1 MSLAVLMVE
10 SGAAHREGL
19 ARTVAERALPW
30 RVLFARSV
38 AQARTMLSAERPDA
52 VLASHGLPDGT
63 GFDLLAA
70 LDGIPCILCVAPSEE
85 AAAARGLREG
95 FSDYLIKDAKLAYL
109 EVLPEQVTAALH
121 HADVLRRLRDTTERY
136 QVAIGGADVGLWD
149 LRLHGGRSTVSDRWW
164 TMLGYQPREFALEG
178 GAWLTL
184 IHPDDR
190 ADVLATMDFRDAGP
204 KPQQREIEF
213 RMRHKEGHWLWIQ
226 SRGKVVEQSSDG
238 KPLRLAGTHVD
249 VTERHRAESERQLAQ
264 AALQKTTELLAHK
277 SQMLEDMLNSI
288 SQGISLVDAD
298 STLLAYN
305 PRYLELLDL
314 PESLV
319 SGLPRTEKI
328 VQFQTER
335 GDFGKAFD
343 LIESEARDYVASEYM
358 ANGSSMRVPDI
369 YLRKT
374 RAGRVIEVR
383 TRQSP
388 TGGRVRTFTD
398 VTSYF
403 EAQSALRESE
413 ARFRSLTEL
422 MTDWYWELDAQGHFI
437 RSESSAAAAQGALFP
452 QALGAAAQEAVRQ
465 TVTATPEQWQHWAT
479 LIASRREFRDFV
491 LPVDLPTKVGRRYF
505 SMSGLPVFDAQGA
518 FNGYR
523 GTGRDITEQKLA
535 EAEIERLAF
544 YDVLCGLPNRRLLMN
559 RLAQALSASAR
570 SGQHGALLFIDLDNF
585 KDLNDT
591 LGHDMGDTLLGQ
603 VAKRLVGCVREAD
616 TVARFGGDEFVVMLE
631 DLDPAPEAAVA
642 QVEAAS
648 RKILLALNRPY
659 DLDGREHHST
669 PSIGITLF
677 RDYALSVEE
686 LIKRS
691 DVAMYQAKAAGRNTL
706 RFFDPQ
712 MQAAVADRS
721 ALEADLRQGLS
732 RGELRLFY
740 QPVVDAQMRVTGAE
754 ALVRWMHPARGM
766 VSPAQFIP
774 MAEQTGL
781 ILPLG
786 QWVLE
791 TACRQ
796 LADWAQP
803 ASPAHARELSISVNV
818 SARQFRQPDF
828 VAQVLSVLTQTG
840 AQARLLTLELTE
852 SLLLSDV
859 KDVIGKMQELKSHGV
874 GFALDD
880 FGTGYSSLAYLK
892 RLPLDQLKIDKSFV
906 GDVLTNANDAAIAC
920 TILALA
926 HSLDLG
932 AVAEGVETEGQRAF
946 LLRNGCKAFQG
957 YLFGKPQPIDAFE
970 RALATH
976 GSATNDTRA

>member
-1 MSLAVLMVE
+1 MTLAVLMVE
-10 SGAAHREGL
+10 SEAVHRDGL
-19 ARTVAERALPW
+19 TCTVAARALPW
-30 RVLFARSV
+30 SVRIADSV
-38 AQARTMLSAERPDA
+38 AQAREMLAAQRPDA
-52 VLASHGLPDGT
+52 VLASHSLPDGT
-63 GFDLLAA
+63 AFDLLSA
-70 LDGIPCILCVAPSEE
+70 LHGLPCILCVAPGEE
-85 AAAARGLREG
+85 PAAARGLREG
-95 FSDYLIKDAKLAYL
+95 FSDYLIKDEKLAYL
-109 EVLPEQVTAALH
+109 AVLPEQVAAALH
-121 HADVLRRLRDTTERY
+121 HADVLRRLRETTERY

-149 LRLHGGRSTVSDRWW
+149 LRLQGGGSTVSDRWW
-164 TMLGYQPREFALEG
+164 TMLGYQPREFELQG
-178 GAWLTL
+178 GAWLAL

-190 ADVLATMDFRDAGP
+190 PGVLATMDFRDAGHQP
-204 KPQQREIEF
+204 LQREIEF
-213 RMRHKEGHWLWIQ
+213 RMRHKEGHWVWIQ
-226 SRGKVVEQSSDG
+226 SRGKVVEQAPDG
-238 KPLRLAGTHVD
+238 RPLRLAGTHVD
-249 VTERHRAESERQLAQ
+249 VTERHRAESERHLAQ
-264 AALQKTTELLAHK
+264 AALEKTTELLEHK

-298 STLLAYN
+298 SKLLAYN
-305 PRYLELLDL
+305 PRYLELLEL

-319 SGLPRTEKI
+319 AGLPRTEKI
-328 VQFQTER
+328 VQYQTER

-343 LIESEARDYVASEYM
+343 LIESEARDYVASEYL
-358 ANGSSMRVPDI
+358 ANGASMRVPDI

-383 TRQSP
+383 TRKSP

-403 EAQSALRESE
+403 EAQTALRESE

-422 MTDWYWELDAQGHFI
+422 MTDWYWELDAEGRFI
-437 RSESSAAAAQGALFP
+437 RSESSAASAQGALFQ
-452 QALGAAAQEAVRQ
+452 QALGEAAQEAVRR
-465 TVTATPEQWQHWAT
+465 TVCATPEQWQQWAT

-491 LPVDLPTKVGRRYF
+491 LPVQGTGKAERRYF

-518 FNGYR
+518 FSGYR

-570 SGQHGALLFIDLDNF
+570 SGQHGALFFIDLDNF

-603 VAKRLVGCVREAD
+603 VAKRLVGCVRESD

-631 DLDPAPEAAVA
+631 DLDADLQAAVGQAEAAA
-642 QVEAAS
+642 
-648 RKILLALNRPY
+648 RKILVALNRAY
-659 DLDGREHHST
+659 DLGGREHHST

-677 RDYALSVEE
+677 RDHALSVEE
-686 LIKRS
+686 ILKRS

-706 RFFDPQ
+706 RFFDPE

-754 ALVRWMHPARGM
+754 ALVRWLHPARGM

-796 LADWAQP
+796 LATWALP
-803 ASPAHARELSISVNV
+803 GSPPGTREFSVSVNV

-828 VAQVLSVLTQTG
+828 VAQVLAVLAQTG
-840 AQARLLTLELTE
+840 APARLLTLELTE

-859 KDVIGKMQELKSHGV
+859 KDVIAKMQELKSHGI

-926 HSLDLG
+926 ASLGLG

-957 YLFGKPQPIDAFE
+957 YLFGKPEPIEAFE
-970 RALATH
+970 RALAT
-976 GSATNDTRA
+976 NETRG